1 MSSVV
6 PHEALG
12 SMAARVRRARQLR
25 AWTQVELAE
34 RSGLSQQ
41 TVQAIE
47 TGRRGVE
54 GSIETIWRLAWALGT
69 SIDMLVGLP
78 ELRGDG

>member
-1 MSSVV
+1 
-6 PHEALG
+6 
-12 SMAARVRRARQLR
+12 MAARVRRARQLR